1 MEERLWSKMQKYT
14 FVFTL
19 SFWQALKNTKALLGL
34 SIFLI
39 ACLVIFAHIWKII
52 AAKNGISF
60 FSGSQLLW
68 YIAFNEWLLVS
79 LPDIHEEMGQD
90 LKTGKLAYLL
100 PRPISY
106 LGFTFAG
113 ALGTLFAN
121 LFVLGLVTFTFTW
134 IQTGA
139 LPFSPLC
146 LLTAILLGA
155 CAGALAIIL
164 QMIIGLSS
172 FWMGEADPL
181 YWIYE
186 KLLFLF
192 GGLILPLAAYP
203 SWLQKI
209 ANFTPFPA
217 ILGERSALALSF
229 SSFHLIS
236 LLLSFVGW
244 AAIGTG
250 VLIFLYRKGLRTLNI
265 EGG

>member
-1 MEERLWSKMQKYT
+1 MQKYT
-14 FVFTL
+14 FVFSL

-39 ACLVIFAHIWKII
+39 ACIVIFSHIWKII
-52 AAKNGISF
+52 AAANEVSF
-60 FSGSQLLW
+60 LSGSQLLW
-68 YIAFNEWLLVS
+68 YIAFNEWVLVS
-79 LPDIHEEMGQD
+79 LPDIHEEMGLD

-106 LGFTFAG
+106 LGSTFAG

-134 IQTGA
+134 SLTGT
-139 LPFSPLC
+139 LPFSPFC
-146 LLTAILLGA
+146 LLITILLGA
-155 CAGALAIIL
+155 GAGAIAIL
-164 QMIIGLSS
+164 FQMIIGLSA

-192 GGLILPLAAYP
+192 GGLLLPLAAYP
-203 SWLQKI
+203 GWLQKI

-229 SSFHLIS
+229 SSFHLFS
-236 LLLSFVGW
+236 LLLSFIGW
-244 AAIGTG
+244 AAIGCG
-250 VLIFLYRKGLRTLNI
+250 VLIFLYRKGLRILNI